1 MNSSVDESL
10 NVTES
15 SVGSAVIVGGSIQG
29 SSQSRVETVVPMT
42 FGLAVGSD
50 GLMGATV
57 DEAINTTDMSGP
69 SVGQTEEV
77 ATTSFAGVTTR
88 AQVAA
93 VSISGKST
101 SLTVHISLLNT
112 SGNQIK

>member
-1 MNSSVDESL
+1 MDSSNSL

-15 SVGSAVIVGGSIQG
+15 SVGSAVVVGGNVPG
-29 SSQSRVETVVPMT
+29 TSQAVVPMT
-42 FGLAVGSD
+42 LGLAVGLD

-101 SLTVHISLLNT
+101 SLTVHISWLNT